1 MAIDPAQILRQN
13 YASQADAVKMME
25 LAASR
30 AQESSAAPAAGTL
43 MGAQV
48 VVEAD
53 PLAELMDSMEELSFQ
68 FEEGTSKRVSERKLG
83 QMQGARLAFELAI
96 EKWSGMFP
104 DLPNRE
110 FLAHVLNMARRAMGS
125 ARPMDAQD
133 LLKELSRGS
142 TDPSHQFAMLDI
154 LEQSLGSDETGM
166 RELLRS
172 AREALERSRGA
183 EIRAG
188 MNLAEE
194 VNARATTSGEL
205 QNLRDLYRN
214 EVIGFTTPQDCFRSL
229 MATRGPGGLSA
240 AIAFLISGC
249 GADLRSALPSIGEEA
264 LSRILLDLQCVQ
276 VLATVYGQLDALA
289 ARMARQFG
297 ETCLMNGEQ
306 MTSRVLDFT
315 EQSFVAPG
323 AIAAFIGEC
332 GVRKLLS
339 QMDFARELTK
349 LFRSLSSR
357 LFKKESDRI
366 ALVDSTQE
374 HLDELINRENESEE
388 EEGVA

>member
-43 MGAQV
+43 MGSQV

-154 LEQSLGSDETGM
+154 LEQSLGADETGM